1 MNIDLTELFRLGGF
15 NPLAFNDSTL
25 SEEASYLK
33 GTQLARPIKLETS
46 IGLKADVF
54 SDSTYAELSA
64 KNGIID
70 GQLLD
75 PISGRKISF
84 TDAESFTRAQ
94 HELNKLREEKLEEEL
109 EAKLHEK
116 VVAAQMLMIS
126 SAGGPEQTESQY
138 KNAIDSLKGFANL
151 VGQVAGVDVE
161 RLVRDR
167 NRLEPNQNKYQGL
180 LNAVDSL
187 IASFDDQKKAAVVD
201 AVRSNISYMSLAE
214 LMQFASRFPGLD
226 SVIKSR
232 LALIKKAGLDT
243 NSAQMKS
250 GHELSDLISEH
261 KRKTIIDNFRERKN
275 ESVSLDFGVVK
286 LNPNSAKDKEFRN
299 KADWYPTIANA

>member
-15 NPLAFNDSTL
+15 NPLAFSDL
-25 SEEASYLK
+25 SDTEELSYLK
-33 GTQLARPIKLETS
+33 GANLARPIKLEAS
-46 IGLKADVF
+46 NGLKADVF
-54 SDSTYAELSA
+54 NDSSYGELSA

-70 GQLLD
+70 GQLND
-75 PISGRKISF
+75 PVSGRIIKF
-84 TDAESFTRAQ
+84 ADAESFNRAQ
-94 HELNKLREEKLEEEL
+94 EELQKLREQKLEEEL
-109 EAKLHEK
+109 EKKLHDK

-138 KNAIDSLKGFANL
+138 KNAIQSLKGFANL
-151 VGQVAGVDVE
+151 VGRVAGIDVNG
-161 RLVRDR
+161 LIGDQK
-167 NRLEPNQNKYQGL
+167 LGEPIQNKYQGL

-187 IASFDDQKKAAVVD
+187 VASFDDQKKAAVVD
-201 AVRSNISYMSLAE
+201 AVRSNISFMSLAE
-214 LMQFASRFPGLD
+214 LIQFASRFPGLD

-250 GHELSDLISEH
+250 GHELSDLASEH

-275 ESVSLDFGVVK
+275 ESVALDFGVVK
-286 LNPNSAKDKEFRN
+286 LDKNSVNDREFRN
-299 KADWYPTIANA
+299 KADWYPTIDIA